1 MIPNRS
7 YLISQMPPAIGVNYI
22 EKQQAENPDIIRAI
36 EKNYPEAVRI
46 AEPIA
51 IDFKGSNY
59 QDTARKIWKF
69 LRTGVKYEVDP
80 VQKQKIRLP
89 NRFLSDGKGDCKS
102 FALFTASIL
111 ASLGMFVAFRFVS
124 YNPFNTTPT
133 HVYVVT
139 KDEAG
144 RSIIIDGVWPEFN
157 SEKPYSYKR
166 DIIMTVLTL
175 AGVGDASDYLSQLRQ
190 YRDSLVNRLSDSTLT
205 IAQRARLEENIERIH
220 ELVSAIAEGADP
232 RYLNHVAGIGKVS
245 AKSLYLAPGRNAFLA
260 LVDFN
265 VRGLAHKL
273 AYAIYKNRASTKAM
287 WEKLGGD
294 FSKLEGTVNR
304 GKDKTPLLGEK
315 NAAAYYIPTTADL
328 QAEAN
333 AASST
338 GNAPVF
344 SSLSEANEYRATHGI
359 KGIGV
364 DPTGG
369 AATATLL
376 AAAAPVIA
384 AVAAFLTVIVP
395 GGKDSDLDSLV
406 GDASAAGGNTSAIP
420 DGSYVADA
428 ESSSLFGLPPI
439 VLYAGG
445 GLLALKLLKII

>member
-1 MIPNRS
+1 
-7 YLISQMPPAIGVNYI
+7 MPPAIGVNYI

-59 QDTARKIWKF
+59 QNTARKIWKF

-102 FALFTASIL
+102 FALFTASVL
-111 ASLGMFVAFRFVS
+111 SNLGMSVTFRFAS

-139 KDEAG
+139 KDESG
-144 RSIIIDGVWPEFN
+144 RNIIIDGVWPEFN
-157 SEKPYSYKR
+157 AEKPYSYKR
-166 DIIMTVLTL
+166 DIVMTVLTL

-190 YRDSLVNRLSDSTLT
+190 YRDSLAMRLGDSTLT

-232 RYLNHVAGIGKVS
+232 RYLNHVAGIGKVN
-245 AKSLYLAPGRNAFLA
+245 AKALYLAPGRNAFLA

-265 VRGLAHKL
+265 FRGIAHKL

-294 FSKLEGTVNR
+294 FSKLEGTVNK

-338 GNAPVF
+338 GNAAVF
-344 SSLSEANEYRATHGI
+344 SSLKEANDYRASNNI
-359 KGIGV
+359 KGIG
-364 DPTGG
+364 DPVS
-369 AATATLL
+369 ATTLL

-384 AVAAFLTVIVP
+384 SVAAFIKSISP
-395 GGKDSDLDSLV
+395 APDSDLDGFL
-406 GDASAAGGNTSAIP
+406 GDAAAAGGNTSAIP